1 MTYIPKVNCPV
12 CGSLIP
18 ETDRTCADGL
28 CEARNEKKRVFVRG
42 YKAFV
47 EKGEMPIASYQY
59 EMGLLMILARRLKE
73 EGIVFFEYCA
83 TWGCY
88 ELRKEPP
95 KNPAYKQSRYC
106 ATHAAAAKK
115 QFEWEREYTQKLNLQ
130 RERA

>member
-1 MTYIPKVNCPV
+1 MNYVPKVNCPV
-12 CGSLIP
+12 CGSLTP

-28 CEARNEKKRVFVRG
+28 CETRNEKKRVYIRA
-42 YKAFV
+42 YQELHSK
-47 EKGEMPIASYQY
+47 EMPLMEYQSG
-59 EMGLLMILARRLKE
+59 MGLLMIFARRLRD

-88 ELRKEPP
+88 ELRKEKP

-106 ATHAAAAKK
+106 VTHAAKAKK
-115 QFEWEREYTQKLNLQ
+115 EFDWQREYTQKLNLQ